1 MARKQTPKTRRVLS
15 VGRTCEQGAGSV
27 WDGEP
32 LALWPP
38 TFPGGLCGAFT
49 PGPWQGRPQS
59 PISVSNRAALFILL
73 VGFAASHNF
82 GCKKLKHIKNLHLIL

>member
-32 LALWPP
+32 LVLWPHLSRWALRSLRTWP
-38 TFPGGLCGAFT
+38 LAGAPPKSQLRFE
-49 PGPWQGRPQS
+49 QS
-59 PISVSNRAALFILL
+59 SSFYFIS
-73 VGFAASHNF
+73 GFRR
-82 GCKKLKHIKNLHLIL
+82 LT